1 MGRRALPANVHMLRG
16 NPSKLSASELMD
28 SFQPQVEIP
37 NCPRHL
43 WPEAR
48 KEWRRITPELERYG
62 LISKIDRTALAL
74 YCQAYARWVW
84 AEEQMSR
91 AMEAA
96 EKNRADHAKRG
107 LEWTGGDGVIVPTPN
122 GHTTYSGHWVVANR
136 AMQQVNALL
145 DNFGLAPINRG
156 KVQQSSNRQSALDFD
171 DDSAPAPGGYG
182 AL

>member
-1 MGRRALPANVHMLRG
+1 MGRRALPANVHLLRG
-16 NPSKLSASELMD
+16 NPSKLPTSDLLD
-28 SFQPQVEIP
+28 SFQPEVEIP

-84 AEEQMSR
+84 AEEQMTR
-91 AMEAA
+91 AMEVA
-96 EKNRADHAKRG
+96 EKKRAEAASRG
-107 LEWTGGDGVIVPTPN
+107 EEWTGGDGVIVPTPN

-136 AMQQVNALL
+136 AMQQVNSLL

-156 KVQQSSNRQSALDFD
+156 KVQQSGNRQSDLDFGD
-171 DDSAPAPGGYG
+171 DDTSPDGYG